1 MTDAEKI
8 ANLLLDSAWKG
19 LGFVQE
25 RIDKMEDKANKI
37 VAFSGVLMTIDIA
50 LIKESKDSVY
60 ISIILLIE
68 IILLIKCVWHGYC
81 TVKVRTQ
88 KVLSIAETFKTIDLT
103 DHVQSTGDLS
113 ITIANIQQELVD
125 LMKNKSL
132 DLEKSM
138 KWFTLSLGFLIIV
151 SLVFVFFPQ
160 AHLILTLLQ
169 RLNLNP

>member
-68 IILLIKCVWHGYC
+68 IILLIKCVWHGY
-81 TVKVRTQ
+81 
-88 KVLSIAETFKTIDLT
+88 
-103 DHVQSTGDLS
+103 
-113 ITIANIQQELVD
+113 
-125 LMKNKSL
+125 
-132 DLEKSM
+132 
-138 KWFTLSLGFLIIV
+138 
-151 SLVFVFFPQ
+151 
-160 AHLILTLLQ
+160 
-169 RLNLNP
+169 